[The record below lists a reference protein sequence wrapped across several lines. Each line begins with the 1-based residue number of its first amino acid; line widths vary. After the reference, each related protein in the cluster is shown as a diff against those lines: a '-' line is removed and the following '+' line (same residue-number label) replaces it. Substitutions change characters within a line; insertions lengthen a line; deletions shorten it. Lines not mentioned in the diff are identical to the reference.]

1 MAIESDRT
9 TDKAAEAAHEAVE
22 RMAARVDQIEDHLR
36 QTAADAR
43 MSIRETAGK
52 AQRASHDVVTDV
64 RQYVFEHPVATLGIA
79 FAAGVVFSALL
90 RR

>member
-1 MAIESDRT
+1 MVIESNRT

-22 RMAARVDQIEDHLR
+22 RIAARVDQIEEHLR

-43 MSIRETAGK
+43 MSLRETAGR
-52 AQRASHDVVTDV
+52 AQRASQDVVTDV
-64 RQYVFEHPVATLGIA
+64 RHYVFEHPVASLGIA